1 LWLVLF
7 KKTSQPEDAKL
18 DTGFWLSVTLACLL
32 GAMSPGPSLA
42 VIVNLSLS
50 QGRIAGLIAAVTHG
64 LMIGL
69 FAFATAFGLVVIVER
84 NPLIFNAV
92 QIAGCVFLIWMAV
105 KLLFTTANREI
116 VSVVTAQSSKWLA
129 ARDGLLIVLVNP
141 KIIIFFSALFSQFV
155 DASSQLWEKTL
166 LALIAGTVD
175 MLWYMLMAVVISNS
189 SSNETGLNAYK
200 KYGQWLDKLFAVV
213 LLVIAIGFIIQII
226 G

>member
-1 LWLVLF
+1 M
-7 KKTSQPEDAKL
+7 

-69 FAFATAFGLVVIVER
+69 FAFSTAFGLVVIVER
-84 NPLIFNAV
+84 NPLIFNTV

>member
-1 LWLVLF
+1 
-7 KKTSQPEDAKL
+7 L
-18 DTGFWLSVTLACLL
+18 DSGFWLSVTLACLL

-50 QGRIAGLIAAVTHG
+50 QGRIVGLIAAVSHG

-84 NPLIFNAV
+84 NPLIFNTV

>member
-1 LWLVLF
+1 M
-7 KKTSQPEDAKL
+7 DA
-18 DTGFWLSVTLACLL
+18 GFWLSVTLACLL

-69 FAFATAFGLVVIVER
+69 FAFSTAFGLVVIVER
-84 NPLIFNAV
+84 NPLIFNTV

-105 KLLFTTANREI
+105 KLLIITANREI

-129 ARDGLLIVLVNP
+129 ARDGLLIALVNP

-175 MLWYMLMAVVISNS
+175 MLWYMLIAVVISNS
-189 SSNETGLNAYK
+189 SSNETGVNVYR

>member
-1 LWLVLF
+1 M
-7 KKTSQPEDAKL
+7 DA
-18 DTGFWLSVTLACLL
+18 GFWLSVTLACLL

-69 FAFATAFGLVVIVER
+69 FAFSTAFGLVVIVER
-84 NPLIFNAV
+84 NPLIFNTV

-105 KLLFTTANREI
+105 KLLIITANREI

-129 ARDGLLIVLVNP
+129 ARDGLLIALVNP

-175 MLWYMLMAVVISNS
+175 MLWYMLIAVVISNS

>member
-1 LWLVLF
+1 
-7 KKTSQPEDAKL
+7 
-18 DTGFWLSVTLACLL
+18 
-32 GAMSPGPSLA
+32 MSPGPSLA

-50 QGRIAGLIAAVTHG
+50 QGRIVGLIAAVSHG

-84 NPLIFNAV
+84 NPLIFNTV

-129 ARDGLLIVLVNP
+129 ARDGLLIALVNP

>member
-1 LWLVLF
+1 M
-7 KKTSQPEDAKL
+7 DA
-18 DTGFWLSVTLACLL
+18 GFWLSVTLACLL

-42 VIVNLSLS
+42 GIVNLSLS

-69 FAFATAFGLVVIVER
+69 FAFSTAFGLVVIVER
-84 NPLIFNAV
+84 NPLIFNTV

-129 ARDGLLIVLVNP
+129 ARDGLLIALVNP

-175 MLWYMLMAVVISNS
+175 MLWYMLIAVVISNS
-189 SSNETGLNAYK
+189 SSNETGLNVYR

>member
-1 LWLVLF
+1 M
-7 KKTSQPEDAKL
+7 

-42 VIVNLSLS
+42 VIINLSLS
-50 QGRIAGLIAAVTHG
+50 QGRIAGLIAAVSHG

-84 NPLIFNAV
+84 NPLIFNTV
-92 QIAGCVFLIWMAV
+92 QIVGCVFLIWMAV

-116 VSVVTAQSSKWLA
+116 VSLVTAQSSKWLA
-129 ARDGLLIVLVNP
+129 ARDGLLIALVNP

-175 MLWYMLMAVVISNS
+175 VLWYMLMAVVISNS

-213 LLVIAIGFIIQII
+213 LLVIAISFIIQII

>member
-1 LWLVLF
+1 
-7 KKTSQPEDAKL
+7 L

>member
-1 LWLVLF
+1 M
-7 KKTSQPEDAKL
+7 DA
-18 DTGFWLSVTLACLL
+18 GFWLSVTLACLL

-69 FAFATAFGLVVIVER
+69 FAFSTAFGLVVIVER
-84 NPLIFNAV
+84 NPLIFNTV

-105 KLLFTTANREI
+105 KLLIITANREI

-129 ARDGLLIVLVNP
+129 ARDGLLIALVNP

-175 MLWYMLMAVVISNS
+175 MLWYMLIAVVISNS
-189 SSNETGLNAYK
+189 SSNETGLNVYR

>member
-1 LWLVLF
+1 M
-7 KKTSQPEDAKL
+7 

-69 FAFATAFGLVVIVER
+69 FAFSTAFGLVVIVER
-84 NPLIFNAV
+84 NPLIFNTV

-105 KLLFTTANREI
+105 KLLFITANREI

-129 ARDGLLIVLVNP
+129 ARDGLLIALVNP

-175 MLWYMLMAVVISNS
+175 MLWYMLIAVVISNS
-189 SSNETGLNAYK
+189 SSNETGLNLYR

>member
-1 LWLVLF
+1 
-7 KKTSQPEDAKL
+7 
-18 DTGFWLSVTLACLL
+18 
-32 GAMSPGPSLA
+32 MSPGPSLA

-69 FAFATAFGLVVIVER
+69 FAFSTAFGLVVIVER
-84 NPLIFNAV
+84 NPLIFNTV

-116 VSVVTAQSSKWLA
+116 VSLVTAQSSKWLA
-129 ARDGLLIVLVNP
+129 ARDGLLIALVNP

-175 MLWYMLMAVVISNS
+175 VLWYMLMAVVISNS

-213 LLVIAIGFIIQII
+213 LLVIAISFIIQII

>member
-1 LWLVLF
+1 M
-7 KKTSQPEDAKL
+7 

-69 FAFATAFGLVVIVER
+69 FAFSTAFGLVVIVER
-84 NPLIFNAV
+84 NPLIFNTV

-105 KLLFTTANREI
+105 KLLIITANREI

-175 MLWYMLMAVVISNS
+175 MLWYMLIAVVISNS
-189 SSNETGLNAYK
+189 SSNETGLNVYR

>member
-1 LWLVLF
+1 MD
-7 KKTSQPEDAKL
+7 S
-18 DTGFWLSVTLACLL
+18 GFWLSVTLACLL

-50 QGRIAGLIAAVTHG
+50 QGRIVGLIAAVSHG

-84 NPLIFNAV
+84 NPLIFNTV

-129 ARDGLLIVLVNP
+129 ARDGLLIALVNP

-189 SSNETGLNAYK
+189 SSNETGLNVYR

>member
-1 LWLVLF
+1 M
-7 KKTSQPEDAKL
+7 

-84 NPLIFNAV
+84 NPLIFNTV

-189 SSNETGLNAYK
+189 SSNETGLNVYR

>member
-1 LWLVLF
+1 M
-7 KKTSQPEDAKL
+7 

-69 FAFATAFGLVVIVER
+69 FAFSTAFGLVVIVER
-84 NPLIFNAV
+84 NPLIFNTV

-105 KLLFTTANREI
+105 KLLFITANREI

-129 ARDGLLIVLVNP
+129 ARDGLLIALVNP

-175 MLWYMLMAVVISNS
+175 MLWYMLIAVVISNS
-189 SSNETGLNAYK
+189 SSNETGLNVYR

>member
-1 LWLVLF
+1 M
-7 KKTSQPEDAKL
+7 

-69 FAFATAFGLVVIVER
+69 FAFSTAFGLVVIVER
-84 NPLIFNAV
+84 NPLIFNTV

-105 KLLFTTANREI
+105 KLLFITANREI

-129 ARDGLLIVLVNP
+129 ARDGLLIALVNP

-189 SSNETGLNAYK
+189 SSNETGLNVYR

>member
-1 LWLVLF
+1 M
-7 KKTSQPEDAKL
+7 

-69 FAFATAFGLVVIVER
+69 FAFSTAFGLVVIVER
-84 NPLIFNAV
+84 NPLIFNTV

-129 ARDGLLIVLVNP
+129 ARDGLLIALVNP

-175 MLWYMLMAVVISNS
+175 MLWYMLIAVVISNS
-189 SSNETGLNAYK
+189 SSNETGLNVYR

>member
-1 LWLVLF
+1 
-7 KKTSQPEDAKL
+7 
-18 DTGFWLSVTLACLL
+18 
-32 GAMSPGPSLA
+32 MSPGPSLA

-69 FAFATAFGLVVIVER
+69 FAFSTAFGLVVIVER
-84 NPLIFNAV
+84 NPLIFNTV

-105 KLLFTTANREI
+105 KLLFITANREI
-116 VSVVTAQSSKWLA
+116 VSLVTAQSSKWLA
-129 ARDGLLIVLVNP
+129 ARDGLLIALVNP

-175 MLWYMLMAVVISNS
+175 VLWYMLMAVVISNS

>member
-1 LWLVLF
+1 
-7 KKTSQPEDAKL
+7 
-18 DTGFWLSVTLACLL
+18 
-32 GAMSPGPSLA
+32 MSPGPSLA

-69 FAFATAFGLVVIVER
+69 FAFSTAFGLVVIVER
-84 NPLIFNAV
+84 NPLIFNTV

-105 KLLFTTANREI
+105 KLLFITANREI
-116 VSVVTAQSSKWLA
+116 VSLVTAQSSKWLA
-129 ARDGLLIVLVNP
+129 ARDGLLIALVNP

-213 LLVIAIGFIIQII
+213 LLVIAISFIIQII

>member
-1 LWLVLF
+1 M
-7 KKTSQPEDAKL
+7 

-50 QGRIAGLIAAVTHG
+50 QGRIVGLIAAVSHG

-84 NPLIFNAV
+84 NPLIFNTV

-129 ARDGLLIVLVNP
+129 ARDGLLIALVNP

>member
-1 LWLVLF
+1 
-7 KKTSQPEDAKL
+7 
-18 DTGFWLSVTLACLL
+18 
-32 GAMSPGPSLA
+32 
-42 VIVNLSLS
+42 
-50 QGRIAGLIAAVTHG
+50 
-64 LMIGL
+64 MIGL

-84 NPLIFNAV
+84 NPLIFNTV

-129 ARDGLLIVLVNP
+129 ARDGLLIALVNP

-189 SSNETGLNAYK
+189 SSNETGLNVYR

>member
-1 LWLVLF
+1 M
-7 KKTSQPEDAKL
+7 

-84 NPLIFNAV
+84 NPLIFNTV

-105 KLLFTTANREI
+105 KLLIITANREI

-129 ARDGLLIVLVNP
+129 ARDGLLIALVNP

-175 MLWYMLMAVVISNS
+175 MLWYMLIAVVISNS
-189 SSNETGLNAYK
+189 SSNETGVNVYR

>member
-1 LWLVLF
+1 
-7 KKTSQPEDAKL
+7 
-18 DTGFWLSVTLACLL
+18 
-32 GAMSPGPSLA
+32 MSPGPSLA

-50 QGRIAGLIAAVTHG
+50 QGRIVGLIAAVSHG

-84 NPLIFNAV
+84 NPLIFNTV

>member
-1 LWLVLF
+1 M
-7 KKTSQPEDAKL
+7 

-84 NPLIFNAV
+84 NPLIFNTV

-129 ARDGLLIVLVNP
+129 ARDGLLIALVNP

-175 MLWYMLMAVVISNS
+175 MLWYMLIAVVISNS
-189 SSNETGLNAYK
+189 SSNETGLNVYR

>member
-1 LWLVLF
+1 
-7 KKTSQPEDAKL
+7 
-18 DTGFWLSVTLACLL
+18 
-32 GAMSPGPSLA
+32 M
-42 VIVNLSLS
+42 
-50 QGRIAGLIAAVTHG
+50 
-64 LMIGL
+64 
-69 FAFATAFGLVVIVER
+69 
-84 NPLIFNAV
+84 IFNTV

-129 ARDGLLIVLVNP
+129 ARDGLLIALVNP

>member
-1 LWLVLF
+1 M
-7 KKTSQPEDAKL
+7 DA
-18 DTGFWLSVTLACLL
+18 GFWLSVTLACLL

-69 FAFATAFGLVVIVER
+69 FAFSTAFGLVVIVER
-84 NPLIFNAV
+84 NPLIFNTV

-105 KLLFTTANREI
+105 KLLIITANREI

-129 ARDGLLIVLVNP
+129 ARDGLLIALVNP

>member
-1 LWLVLF
+1 
-7 KKTSQPEDAKL
+7 
-18 DTGFWLSVTLACLL
+18 
-32 GAMSPGPSLA
+32 
-42 VIVNLSLS
+42 
-50 QGRIAGLIAAVTHG
+50 
-64 LMIGL
+64 
-69 FAFATAFGLVVIVER
+69 
-84 NPLIFNAV
+84 
-92 QIAGCVFLIWMAV
+92 MAV

-129 ARDGLLIVLVNP
+129 ARDGLLIALVNP

>member
-1 LWLVLF
+1 MD
-7 KKTSQPEDAKL
+7 S
-18 DTGFWLSVTLACLL
+18 GFWLSVTLACLL

-50 QGRIAGLIAAVTHG
+50 QGRIVGLIAAVSHG

-84 NPLIFNAV
+84 NPLIFNTV

>member
-1 LWLVLF
+1 MD
-7 KKTSQPEDAKL
+7 S
-18 DTGFWLSVTLACLL
+18 GFWLSVTLACLL

-50 QGRIAGLIAAVTHG
+50 QGRIVGLIAAVSHG

-84 NPLIFNAV
+84 NPLIFNTV

-129 ARDGLLIVLVNP
+129 ARDGLLIALVNP

-175 MLWYMLMAVVISNS
+175 MLWYMLIAVVISNS

>member
-1 LWLVLF
+1 M
-7 KKTSQPEDAKL
+7 

-166 LALIAGTVD
+166 LALIAGIVD
-175 MLWYMLMAVVISNS
+175 MLWYMLIAVVISNS
-189 SSNETGLNAYK
+189 SSNETGLNVYR
-200 KYGQWLDKLFAVV
+200 KYAQWLDKLFAVV

>member
-1 LWLVLF
+1 
-7 KKTSQPEDAKL
+7 
-18 DTGFWLSVTLACLL
+18 
-32 GAMSPGPSLA
+32 M
-42 VIVNLSLS
+42 
-50 QGRIAGLIAAVTHG
+50 
-64 LMIGL
+64 
-69 FAFATAFGLVVIVER
+69 
-84 NPLIFNAV
+84 IFNTV

-105 KLLFTTANREI
+105 KLLFITANREI
-116 VSVVTAQSSKWLA
+116 VSVVTAQSSRWLA
-129 ARDGLLIVLVNP
+129 ARDGLLIALVNP

-175 MLWYMLMAVVISNS
+175 MLWYMLIAVVISNS
-189 SSNETGLNAYK
+189 SSNETGLNVYR

>member
-1 LWLVLF
+1 M
-7 KKTSQPEDAKL
+7 DA
-18 DTGFWLSVTLACLL
+18 GFWLSVTLACLL

-84 NPLIFNAV
+84 NPLIFNTV

-129 ARDGLLIVLVNP
+129 ARDGLLIALVNP

-189 SSNETGLNAYK
+189 SSNETGLNVYR